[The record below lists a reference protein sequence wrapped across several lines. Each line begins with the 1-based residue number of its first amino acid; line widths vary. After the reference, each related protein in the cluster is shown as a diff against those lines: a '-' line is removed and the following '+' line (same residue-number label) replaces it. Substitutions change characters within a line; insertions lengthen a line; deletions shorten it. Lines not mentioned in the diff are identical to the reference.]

1 MWWCCGKRDK
11 DAAGCKFSKHES
23 KEDDDLEEDEEYGY
37 DVTKGKKYVR
47 CMCCKQ
53 LGHTIENCFRDP
65 NFKTDVDLIQDQDR
79 LSKLKDFRKLHADTT
94 IQTTHF
100 IKKAVMIPIEQ
111 DDYGQFITP
120 EN

>member
-47 CMCCKQ
+47 CMCCK
-53 LGHTIENCFRDP
+53 
-65 NFKTDVDLIQDQDR
+65 
-79 LSKLKDFRKLHADTT
+79 
-94 IQTTHF
+94 
-100 IKKAVMIPIEQ
+100 
-111 DDYGQFITP
+111 
-120 EN
+120 